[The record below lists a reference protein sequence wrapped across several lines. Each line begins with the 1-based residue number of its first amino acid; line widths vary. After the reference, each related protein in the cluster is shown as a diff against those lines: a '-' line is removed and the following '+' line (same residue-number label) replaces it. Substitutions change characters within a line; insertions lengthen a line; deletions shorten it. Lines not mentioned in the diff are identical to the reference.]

1 MAVYTKL
8 SKENIEEILLN
19 YSIGKL
25 NSYEISKYGVC
36 LPNGY
41 DLTEKKIKFICNK
54 LLKFIC

>member
-1 MAVYTKL
+1 MPPFK
-8 SKENIEEILLN
+8 SKKNLKNIN
-19 YSIGKL
+19 P

-54 LLKFIC
+54 LLKFIG